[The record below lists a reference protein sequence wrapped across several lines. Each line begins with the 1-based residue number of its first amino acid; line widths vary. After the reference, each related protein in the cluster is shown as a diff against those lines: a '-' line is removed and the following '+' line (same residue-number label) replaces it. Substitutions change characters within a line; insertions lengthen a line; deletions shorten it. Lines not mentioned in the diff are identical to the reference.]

1 MIYLLR
7 HGETLWNAAGRLQG
21 QSDSPLTWRGI
32 EQARALGEILS
43 REILLREALINGTA
57 KMISSPQGR
66 AWQTATIVAEV
77 LGRDPQA
84 IAFDARLKELD
95 FGGWTGMTFEEV
107 AAAHPEDW
115 ARREADKW
123 TARPPGGESYADVAA
138 RARSW
143 LEEQDDSRTRI
154 VVCHGLLGRVLRG
167 LYGGLPPET
176 IFTLD
181 EPQSTLFRLRDGRIE
196 RIGG

>member
-7 HGETLWNAAGRLQG
+7 HGETLWNVAGRLQG

-32 EQARALGEILS
+32 QQARALGES
-43 REILLREALINGTA
+43 LLRQDRVDGATAL
-57 KMISSPQGR
+57 ISSPQGR
-66 AWQTATIVAEV
+66 AWQTAAIVAEV
-77 LGRDPQA
+77 LGGNPRA
-84 IAFDARLKELD
+84 IAFDDRLKELD
-95 FGGWTGMTFEEV
+95 FGAWTGLTFEEV

-123 TARPPGGESYADVAA
+123 HVRPPGGESYADVAA

-143 LEEQDDSRTRI
+143 LDEQEGGGVRI
-154 VVCHGLLGRVLRG
+154 VVCHGLFGRVLRG
-167 LYGGLPPET
+167 LYGGLPAET

-181 EPQSTLFRLRDGRIE
+181 EPQTALFRLNDGRIE
-196 RIGG
+196 RIDS